1 MLLDDH
7 LDFST
12 TAELLA
18 GAAGRALGVVL
29 TKFKN
34 FRNIGFIN
42 YLTRVSP
49 PSWVLH
55 LRFGDIK
62 TMYFVKGFV
71 ELVGIISVYIPKLH
85 Y

>member
-18 GAAGRALGVVL
+18 GAAGRALEVVL

-34 FRNIGFIN
+34 FRNIEFN
-42 YLTRVSP
+42 TFKKLFDTSVSP
-49 PSWVLH
+49 ILGFASEVWGYKDNVLCERVH
-55 LRFGDIK
+55 Q
-62 TMYFVKGFV
+62 
-71 ELVGIISVYIPKLH
+71 
-85 Y
+85 